1 MRRSLAIAAVFAIQF
16 AGGAFASTA
25 ETQARLA
32 AARPVTTE
40 AVPAPPPP
48 LSPHAPAARH
58 EPVAGPPRPN
68 LSSPESPAPE
78 LAPKPAPK
86 LAARHD
92 LGLVLLPPV
101 LIALVA
107 LVRWFARRRRSAS
120 TRV

>member
-1 MRRSLAIAAVFAIQF
+1 MRRSLAIAAVFAIQS

-68 LSSPESPAPE
+68 LSSPESPAPG
-78 LAPKPAPK
+78 LAPKPAP
-86 LAARHD
+86 RHD
-92 LGLVLLPPV
+92 LGLVLLPPA

-107 LVRWFARRRRSAS
+107 LVRWFARRRRSVS
-120 TRV
+120 KRV